1 MEEEVGFQRPMTDQ
15 LHYDD
20 VAEGDALPALE
31 KTPTTRQLVMYAG
44 ASGDYYE
51 IHYDQDYARSLGLP
65 GVIVHGA
72 LKSAF
77 LAQLV
82 TDWMGE
88 RGALKRLSV
97 QYRGMDMVGQ
107 SMRCA
112 GTVAIQARRE
122 RRAPCRVRPLD
133 GEPIRRQDH
142 PRLGAGIAP
151 AGPAV
156 VPRSRR
162 SDGRQIPTRRSRP
175 SGRGDVP

>member
-1 MEEEVGFQRPMTDQ
+1 MTSMEEEVGFPRPMTDQ

-20 VAEGDALPALE
+20 VAEDDALPALE

-82 TDWMGE
+82 TDWIGE
-88 RGALKRLSV
+88 RGVLKRLSV

-107 SMRCA
+107 PMLCA
-112 GTVAIQARRE
+112 GTVASK
-122 RRAPCRVRPLD
+122 RVEN
-133 GEPIRRQDH
+133 GEHLVECD
-142 PRLGAGIAP
+142 LW
-151 AGPAV
+151 
-156 VPRSRR
+156 SEN
-162 SDGRQIPTRRSRP
+162 P
-175 SGRGDVP
+175 SGDKTTRGTALVSLPPDPR

>member
-1 MEEEVGFQRPMTDQ
+1 MTSMEEEVGFPRPMTDQ

-82 TDWMGE
+82 TDWIGE
-88 RGALKRLSV
+88 RGVLKRLSV

-107 SMRCA
+107 PMRCA
-112 GTVAIQARRE
+112 GTVTSK
-122 RRAPCRVRPLD
+122 RVEN
-133 GEPIRRQDH
+133 GEHLVECDIW
-142 PRLGAGIAP
+142 
-151 AGPAV
+151 
-156 VPRSRR
+156 
-162 SDGRQIPTRRSRP
+162 TENP
-175 SGRGDVP
+175 SGDKTTRGSALVSLPPDPR

>member
-1 MEEEVGFQRPMTDQ
+1 MEEEGGFPRPMTDQ

-31 KTPTTRQLVMYAG
+31 KTPTTRQLVKYAG

-107 SMRCA
+107 PMRCA
-112 GTVAIQARRE
+112 GIVTSK
-122 RRAPCRVRPLD
+122 RVEN
-133 GEPIRRQDH
+133 GEHLVECDIWTENAAGDKTTLGSALVSLPPD
-142 PRLGAGIAP
+142 PR
-151 AGPAV
+151 
-156 VPRSRR
+156 
-162 SDGRQIPTRRSRP
+162 
-175 SGRGDVP
+175 